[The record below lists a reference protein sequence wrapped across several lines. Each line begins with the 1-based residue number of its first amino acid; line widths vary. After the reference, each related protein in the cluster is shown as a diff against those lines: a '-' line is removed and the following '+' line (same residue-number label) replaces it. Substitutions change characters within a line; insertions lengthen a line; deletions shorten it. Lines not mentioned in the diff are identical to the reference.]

1 MRWSEQDE
9 ETFRKL
15 RKNYN
20 AKIARI
26 KKSNPELVKF
36 LPSKLKKENIY
47 SRNDFNTAKK
57 YGEMFLKRDSQRFV
71 PIAKK
76 DPRMVPE
83 FFKKQMRYITH
94 RENTRR
100 GIAAKKLTPEK
111 GTMSLRQKADIRR
124 LKTAPK
130 GKQTDPQKR
139 IEELSAYKRAIEEM
153 HLWDSKYLENANLYR
168 ENYIIV
174 LNDELEKAVPQP
186 QAGMMA
192 RPIIELL
199 RTMSVMAIF
208 KAYEDYDM
216 KLYIKFLYDIQ
227 EAGTEIKELYLS
239 WCDYLG
245 RQPNQQYIDMY
256 DRIIDGVDYEKLM
269 EG

>member
-20 AKIARI
+20 AKIERI

-57 YGEMFLKRDSQRFV
+57 YGEMFLKRGSERFM
-71 PIAKK
+71 PIAKR

-83 FFKKQMRYITH
+83 FFKKQMSYITH

-100 GIAAKKLTPEK
+100 GIEAKKLSPEK

-130 GKQTDPQKR
+130 GKQTNPQKR
-139 IEELSAYKRAIEEM
+139 IEELSAYKQAIEEM

-168 ENYIIV
+168 ENYIKV
-174 LNDELEKAVPQP
+174 MHDELSKSVPEP

-192 RPIIELL
+192 RPIEELL
-199 RTMSVMAIF
+199 RTMTVTAIF
-208 KAYEDYDM
+208 NAYKDYSY
-216 KLYIKFLYDIQ
+216 KLYIKYWYDLQ
-227 EAGTEIKELYLS
+227 DAGKETKALYLS

-245 RQPNQQYIDMY
+245 RQPNQQYLDMY
-256 DRIIDGVDYEKLM
+256 DRIIDGVDYEELM